1 MDTTTV
7 RVRVTSPS
15 GEPVQG
21 AYVRAAL
28 ESVGVDLD
36 GYVDRGEVTANTD
49 AQGLATLELWPNTE
63 GNTGAEYRIV
73 ARGSDGRK
81 LIDESVSV
89 PQSAVDVWLHDIVM
103 LPPPTAK
110 AYDEASIA
118 VIQQDRILAQSA
130 RDAAQQS
137 ETNAS
142 GSAAQASNSAAAA
155 NTAETNAAGSAAAA
169 ANSATAAGTAETN
182 AQQHAA
188 GAESAKTG
196 AETAR
201 AGAETAQGAAETA
214 RDDALSIYGDAL
226 TQQQAVTDAQTAAG
240 TATTKA
246 TEAGNSATAAAGSA
260 STATTKAT
268 EAGTARD
275 QAQAAAVTATDKAGA
290 ASLDADA
297 AVTAKTAAEAAN
309 TAAQQAK
316 TDTQALASQVTVDAA
331 ATLDRSA
338 DLISHAN
345 STYSYI
351 SAERQASEQA
361 VAQAIALYGSAQALD
376 DAVQETYANRAII
389 NTQIATNMIVLRA

>member
-89 PQSAVDVWLHDIVM
+89 PQSAVDVWLHDIVK
-103 LPPPTAK
+103 LPAPTAK
-110 AYDEASIA
+110 PYDEASIA

-142 GSAAQASNSAAAA
+142 GSAAQASNSATAAG
-155 NTAETNAAGSAAAA
+155 NSETNATGSAAAA
-169 ANSATAAGTAETN
+169 ANSATAASTAETN

-188 GAESAKTG
+188 DAETAKTG

-345 STYSYI
+345 STYSYV